1 MTTLHE
7 QLRADLHAAMRAK
20 DSMRRD
26 TIRMLE
32 AAIKNLEIAKQT
44 PPTDED
50 VVGLI
55 QKQIRQ
61 REESVE
67 MFERGG
73 RAELAAK
80 ERAEMAVLESY
91 LPQQLSRDEIMEAVR
106 AQIQAT
112 GASGPG
118 DKGKVMRPL
127 MAALRGKADGRL
139 INVVVTELLGG

>member
-1 MTTLHE
+1 
-7 QLRADLHAAMRAK
+7 
-20 DSMRRD
+20 
-26 TIRMLE
+26 
-32 AAIKNLEIAKQT
+32 
-44 PPTDED
+44 
-50 VVGLI
+50 
-55 QKQIRQ
+55 
-61 REESVE
+61 
-67 MFERGG
+67 
-73 RAELAAK
+73 
-80 ERAEMAVLESY
+80 MAVLESY

>member
-1 MTTLHE
+1 M
-7 QLRADLHAAMRAK
+7 
-20 DSMRRD
+20 
-26 TIRMLE
+26 
-32 AAIKNLEIAKQT
+32 
-44 PPTDED
+44 
-50 VVGLI
+50 GLI
-55 QKQIRQ
+55 LKQIRQ

-73 RAELAAK
+73 RAKLAAK
-80 ERAEMAVLESY
+80 ERAEIAVLEPY

-118 DKGKVMRPL
+118 DKGKVMGPL

-139 INVVVTELLGG
+139 INAVVTELLGG